1 MICFVQVQ
9 TGEQFI
15 VEMQRD
21 KQRNFK
27 DRAVF
32 YASRLINEQWLKGK
46 SHWNIDLKEVY
57 FIGILDFCL
66 EDSDSDSYLHNV
78 SLSYKGTGN
87 IFYNK
92 LFYKFIELPGFD
104 KTEAELETDLDRW
117 LYLLKHMSHLEK
129 VPLVFDK
136 DIFQRAFEIAE
147 IVNLNKEEKDMFD
160 FGIRGEWDYKNVMDY
175 AKEESAHKKSQELAR
190 GMKEEGLPIHQIV
203 KITKLPIPEIARIL
217 GLEKTIKR
225 LELPK
230 KKKDTL
236 HYAKEES
243 AHKKSFEIA
252 SKMKEE
258 GFDIALIGKLTNL
271 PNAEIEML

>member
-1 MICFVQVQ
+1 MEYENRWCINPLNDFSFKHLFGNVQNKDVLIDFLNQ
-9 TGEQFI
+9 LFKGEKEIVDLIYSPTEHAGDKEELKKILFDLLCTGSNGEQFI
-15 VEMQRD
+15 IEMQRD

-66 EDSDSDSYLHNV
+66 EDSDSDNYLHNV

-175 AKEESAHKKSQELAR
+175 AKEESAHKNPRSWH
-190 GMKEEGLPIHQIV
+190 GG
-203 KITKLPIPEIARIL
+203 
-217 GLEKTIKR
+217 
-225 LELPK
+225 
-230 KKKDTL
+230 
-236 HYAKEES
+236 
-243 AHKKSFEIA
+243 
-252 SKMKEE
+252 
-258 GFDIALIGKLTNL
+258 
-271 PNAEIEML
+271 